1 MLYFVLGCVFAYV
14 LHRVGVGLCVCLC
27 VGFCVGM
34 GVGLCVLVCML
45 VCVCVGMRVGLRVG
59 MRTASA
65 WENYVFLIFCGE
77 PGRQE
82 RCELNKLPKFR

>member
-14 LHRVGVGLCVCLC
+14 LHRVGVGLCVGLC

-45 VCVCVGMRVGLRVG
+45 VCLCWNACWFACSDAYGLGVGELCIFDFLWRARSPRALR
-59 MRTASA
+59 T
-65 WENYVFLIFCGE
+65 
-77 PGRQE
+77 
-82 RCELNKLPKFR
+82 